1 MAREKK
7 KVLTAGCGCGILH
20 KNNQAGCLHPHP
32 SLSCQMGQYRFVN
45 ACFRR
50 FRVGMDE
57 SASML
62 FCCPPCGRLVGSN
75 GYGRCF
81 TISKKD
87 LLINEEIREKE
98 VRVVD
103 ADGSQLG
110 IMPTRQALALA
121 IDKGLDLVDIAPQA
135 TPNVCRIMDFGKYRY
150 EQAKREKEA
159 RKNQK
164 VVEVKEVRMSMNI
177 DTHDFET
184 KANQAIKFLS
194 GGDKVKVSVR
204 FRGREMAHT
213 DLGRALLERFKD
225 ACAEVSSLDKPAKM
239 EGRSMVI
246 FLLPKNAK

>member
-1 MAREKK
+1 ME
-7 KVLTAGCGCGILH
+7 TC
-20 KNNQAGCLHPHP
+20 P
-32 SLSCQMGQYRFVN
+32 RF
-45 ACFRR
+45 
-50 FRVGMDE
+50 GMDE
-57 SASML
+57 GASML
-62 FCCPPCGRLVGSN
+62 FCCPRMPRMFIRLC

-110 IMPTRQALALA
+110 IMPTKQALALA
-121 IDKGLDLVDIAPQA
+121 VDKGLDLVDIAPQA

-164 VVEVKEVRMSMNI
+164 VVDVKEVRMSMNI

-184 KANQAIKFLS
+184 KANQAIKFLT

-213 DLGRALLERFKD
+213 DLGRALLERFRD
-225 ACAEVSSLDKPAKM
+225 ACAEVSTTDKPAKM
-239 EGRSMVI
+239 EGRSMVL
-246 FLLPKNAK
+246 FLLPKSSK